1 MLLAGMLLTSFIISA
16 SLIAIS
22 LAIQEFVGIATG
34 ESEYQISKIF
44 IFAGGVVLCYA
55 AAMVM
60 GTILEAGYTNRVDRK
75 CVV

>member
-34 ESEYQISKIF
+34 VSDQQDIHF
-44 IFAGGVVLCYA
+44 CRWGGALLC
-55 AAMVM
+55 
-60 GTILEAGYTNRVDRK
+60 GCHGYGNDP
-75 CVV
+75 

>member
-1 MLLAGMLLTSFIISA
+1 MLLTSFIISA

-44 IFAGGVVLCYA
+44 IFAGGVVL
-55 AAMVM
+55 
-60 GTILEAGYTNRVDRK
+60 
-75 CVV
+75 